1 MLSRR
6 RLDMLPLMTQS
17 DRHIP
22 ESARCSTCD
31 GVGWTP
37 WSPEGEEAGESK
49 WIVCRECIGTGR
61 KDQKGRKRLK
71 PSDPPSA

>member
-1 MLSRR
+1 
-6 RLDMLPLMTQS
+6 MTQS

-22 ESARCSTCD
+22 ENARCSTCD

-37 WSPEGEEAGESK
+37 WSGEGEESK

-61 KDQKGRKRLK
+61 TDQKGRKRQK
-71 PSDPPSA
+71 PEANG